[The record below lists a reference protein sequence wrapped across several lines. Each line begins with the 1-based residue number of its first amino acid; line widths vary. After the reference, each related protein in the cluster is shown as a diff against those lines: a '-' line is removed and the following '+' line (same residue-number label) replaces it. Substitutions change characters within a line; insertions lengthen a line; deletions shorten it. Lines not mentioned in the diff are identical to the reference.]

1 MYYISCVTRINTC
14 IVLNHFFLFYTI
26 LCGGDSKFLCFVF
39 IVYSKQ
45 SLYYVNK
52 TNSARTNVV
61 IQKGLLLLYTRT
73 NQEPILMVAVL
84 LLANSL

>member
-1 MYYISCVTRINTC
+1 MR
-14 IVLNHFFLFYTI
+14 
-26 LCGGDSKFLCFVF
+26 DSKFLCFVF

-73 NQEPILMVAVL
+73 NQEPILMLAVL
-84 LLANSL
+84 LLVNFL